1 LKIADWRLNRV
12 KFPAGDYKHHV
23 TIQKNQPT
31 IDASRRKV
39 DNWILFAPRKAR
51 RPAPSRTTPIVIT
64 DANRSEITSVIFR
77 VRLDSMTSQID
88 SNFQLLYQGKP
99 YKIESAVDPEGDGD
113 EIELTCKA
121 REFDK

>member
-1 LKIADWRLNRV
+1 M
-12 KFPAGDYKHHV
+12 KFPAGEYKHRI

-51 RPAPSRTTPIVIT
+51 RPAPSRTAPIVIT
-64 DANRSEITSVIFR
+64 DANRAEITSVIFR
-77 VRLDSMTSQID
+77 VRLDSLTVQID
-88 SNFQLLYQGKP
+88 SNFQLVHEGRI
-99 YKIESAVDPEGDGD
+99 YKIESASDPDGDGD

>member
-1 LKIADWRLNRV
+1 M
-12 KFPAGDYKHHV
+12 KFAAGDYKHRV
-23 TIQKNQPT
+23 IIQKNQPT

-51 RPAPSRTTPIVIT
+51 RPAPSRTAPILIT
-64 DANRSEITSVIFR
+64 DANRAEITSVIFR
-77 VRLDSMTSQID
+77 VRLDSLTAQID
-88 SNFQLLYQGKP
+88 SNFQLVHNGQV
-99 YKIESAVDPEGDGD
+99 YKIESAVDPDGDGD